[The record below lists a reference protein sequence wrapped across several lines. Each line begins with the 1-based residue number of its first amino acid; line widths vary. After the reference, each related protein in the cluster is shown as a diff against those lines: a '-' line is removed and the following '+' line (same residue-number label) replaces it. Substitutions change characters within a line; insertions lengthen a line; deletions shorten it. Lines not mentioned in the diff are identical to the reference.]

1 MTVTNFFNVCF
12 DLGWI
17 PTQWTIAI
25 IKMLFKLNK
34 RKDAVQATDTDNY
47 RAISLLSCLG
57 KTYERLL
64 LSRVEQVTEVDL
76 PSIDDSQMG
85 YRKKRD
91 AKMHIFT
98 IQEIAEML
106 GNDLLMVFLD
116 MAKCFES
123 VYRSFLLMYL
133 YEAGVE
139 GKLWFAV
146 ASFYENTQSRVWV
159 ANVLSETFEIAKGIR
174 EGAIL
179 PPTLWKSFVNVLLVE
194 LQESGAGIT
203 FRTHSAAG
211 GRRCICQ
218 IAPWQTTFSSRHTR
232 FQTCNNC
239 ATSREISH
247 SATGTLTGTPSAGTC

>member
-12 DLGWI
+12 DLGWT

-106 GNDLLMVFLD
+106 GNDLLGEMF
-116 MAKCFES
+116 
-123 VYRSFLLMYL
+123 R
-133 YEAGVE
+133 
-139 GKLWFAV
+139 
-146 ASFYENTQSRVWV
+146 
-159 ANVLSETFEIAKGIR
+159 IR
-174 EGAIL
+174 IPVIPAYVPI
-179 PPTLWKSFVNVLLVE
+179 
-194 LQESGAGIT
+194 
-203 FRTHSAAG
+203 
-211 GRRCICQ
+211 
-218 IAPWQTTFSSRHTR
+218 
-232 FQTCNNC
+232 
-239 ATSREISH
+239 
-247 SATGTLTGTPSAGTC
+247 